1 MTNNILSAGPPS
13 LQAVKSTRY
22 QQLNND
28 TNMAIKSSSK
38 GMTAKEASKRPRPES
53 PSDTSSASGSVDG
66 EDDRAAMLAAL
77 EAHGRAMFGFDGPE
91 EAESS
96 EQGRKRLSGISE
108 SGEESADSQ
117 EEDDDD
123 AEAFSSDDG
132 WGEGDEMVT
141 DSEDEMMIPGERYF
155 PSLDDGLLMVQL

>member
-1 MTNNILSAGPPS
+1 
-13 LQAVKSTRY
+13 
-22 QQLNND
+22 
-28 TNMAIKSSSK
+28 
-38 GMTAKEASKRPRPES
+38 
-53 PSDTSSASGSVDG
+53 
-66 EDDRAAMLAAL
+66 MLAAL

-96 EQGRKRLSGISE
+96 EQGRKRLSGTSE
-108 SGEESADSQ
+108 SGEESADLQ

-141 DSEDEMMIPGERYF
+141 DSEDEMMIAPKPGERYF